1 MKSTVLFLCFFLVFN
16 GISKAQQKKESE
28 NPYIMLGQKAVL
40 DGDFKLAVT
49 HLEKSLK
56 TDGNNPEV
64 LYMLGYS
71 YYHSGAYA
79 NSISSFTKVISLRPQ
94 KADAYYYRGKARN
107 TLGTQMNSPLSVVER
122 EKLLKAG
129 ISDFTKGIELGKEQG
144 IEYYQN
150 RAIANRDYA
159 ILKEQRIPGFY
170 DKTIAEN
177 AYKSSLSDLQ
187 HILDAFPDRKDIA
200 DEIKKVK
207 VYMANLNNK

>member
-1 MKSTVLFLCFFLVFN
+1 MRSIALFLCFFLVFN
-16 GISKAQQKKESE
+16 GISKAQQKKGSE
-28 NPYIMLGQKAVL
+28 NPYVLLGQKALL
-40 DGDFKLAVT
+40 DGNFKLAVT
-49 HLEKSLK
+49 QLEKSLQ
-56 TDGNNPEV
+56 TDGNNPDV

-79 NSISSFTKVISLRPQ
+79 NAISSFTKVISLRPE

-107 TLGTQMNSPLSVVER
+107 TLGTQMNSTLSPVER

-129 ISDFTKGIELGKEQG
+129 ISDFTKGIELNKEQA

-159 ILKEQRIPGFY
+159 ILKEQRIPNFY
-170 DKTIAEN
+170 DKTIAQN

-187 HILDAFPDRKDIA
+187 HIIDLYPDRNDIA
-200 DEIKKVK
+200 TEIKKVK
-207 VYMANLNNK
+207 VYMANLDN